1 MIRRVEHTCF
11 SMEIRLLRSF
21 RQVAADLNFS
31 RSAEKLFIAQPALSR
46 QIQQLED
53 ELGVSLFNRTKRSV
67 RLTTAGTYLN
77 EQLGPWLDTLTH
89 LTAQT
94 QRIHNG
100 ELGELCIGHPGSAL
114 YSVLPEALA
123 AFAKA
128 CPDVTSCLREIAEL
142 ELQEALTLQK
152 IDVGMT
158 REVPD
163 DPAFSTQLI
172 LEETL
177 ALVVPGSHWLTT
189 DTFIS
194 MAQCRDEPFVLPSPG
209 KDNEYSRLLLRQFR
223 MYGYEPRIR
232 YESNYGATILRLVEK
247 NLGLS
252 VVPISYQ
259 LGSSLNVRF
268 LPLPATTQL
277 HLIWRTDNNSPVVA
291 RFAQVCRQITAEW
304 AVDSADALV

>member
-1 MIRRVEHTCF
+1 MDL
-11 SMEIRLLRSF
+11 RLIRSF

-53 ELGVSLFNRTKRSV
+53 ELGVLLFVRTKRSV

-77 EQLGPWLDTLTH
+77 QQLGPLLDTLSH
-89 LTAQT
+89 LTTQT
-94 QRIHNG
+94 KRIHHG

-114 YSVLPEALA
+114 YSVLPDALA
-123 AFAKA
+123 VFAQQ
-128 CPDVTSCLREIAEL
+128 CPDVVSCLREIAEL

-152 IDVGMT
+152 IDVGLT

-163 DPAFSTQLI
+163 DAAFSTQLI
-172 LEETL
+172 FEEPL
-177 ALVVPGSHWLTT
+177 ALVVPGQHWLTT
-189 DTFIS
+189 DTFTS

-209 KDNEYSRLLLRQFR
+209 KDNEYSKMLLRLFTVH
-223 MYGYEPRIR
+223 GFEPLIK

-252 VVPISYQ
+252 VLPITYQ
-259 LGSSLNVRF
+259 SGSSLNVRF
-268 LPLPATTQL
+268 LPLPTTTKL
-277 HLIWRTDNNSPVVA
+277 YLIWRTADTNPVVA
-291 RFAQVCRQITAEW
+291 RFVKVCQQVAANWSGSSVPEP
-304 AVDSADALV
+304 A

>member
-1 MIRRVEHTCF
+1 MAWPNNLPI
-11 SMEIRLLRSF
+11 MELRLLRSF

-46 QIQQLED
+46 QIQQLEE
-53 ELGVSLFNRTKRSV
+53 ELNVSLFDRTKRSV

-77 EQLGPWLDTLTH
+77 GQLKPWFDTMDHLLT
-89 LTAQT
+89 QT
-94 QRIHNG
+94 KRIHNG

-114 YSVLPEALA
+114 YSVLPDALA
-123 AFAKA
+123 AFARQ
-128 CPDVTSCLREIAEL
+128 CPDVLSCLREIAEL

-152 IDVGMT
+152 IDVGLT

-172 LEETL
+172 FEEPL
-177 ALVVPGSHWLTT
+177 ALVVPGAHWLTAE
-189 DTFIS
+189 TFIS

-209 KDNEYSRLLLRQFR
+209 KDNAYSKLLLRQFR
-223 MYGYEPRIR
+223 MHGYEPRIM

-252 VVPISYQ
+252 ILPISYQ
-259 LGSSLNVRF
+259 LGSSLDVRF
-268 LPLPATTQL
+268 IPLSAVTQL
-277 HLIWRTDNNSPVVA
+277 HVIWRTANTNPVVA
-291 RFAQVCRQITAEW
+291 RFVQVCQQVAQEQ
-304 AVDSADALV
+304 SASSALTLA